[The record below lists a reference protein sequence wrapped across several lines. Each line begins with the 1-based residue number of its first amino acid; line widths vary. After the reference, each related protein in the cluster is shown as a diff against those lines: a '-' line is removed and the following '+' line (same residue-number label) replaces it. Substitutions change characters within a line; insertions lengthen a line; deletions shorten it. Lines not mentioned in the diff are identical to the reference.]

1 MDDIQSWW
9 EVPSIAHFCSLFRV
23 AFNLLDFDIE
33 ELEEALLTDGTEDCG
48 SSLLQELIVRLL
60 CGIVGNNGI
69 STFNYQMFLRRLF
82 RQKCREYGRE
92 NPFNTDIDFQFLPL
106 RTKVEILHALCDFRL
121 DADDVLDVLKNLD
134 SDSLRVHP
142 LGYDE
147 NRSAYWYFYGTRLYR
162 EDYPKA
168 KKKKKKPREREKV
181 ETKGGRGG
189 KRRGRGAVTDD
200 DGGSDDTSGA
210 EGGGGGEMGLGQWQV
225 VCYTEAD
232 WEQLAHDMADSRC
245 KEERAL
251 HTVLNDDF
259 LPEIPRLFEE
269 KERLQRKRLMEMQP
283 RRQSSR
289 IEKLKHQK
297 EEEKL
302 RQAKLE
308 KLERQRLERLKQE
321 KEEKKDSAS
330 SRATRAM
337 MRSRSSSECDGSLVT
352 GGGEGGG
359 EGGGTAPESGGG
371 DHRPQGHGQGRQTN
385 NSLASATGQIIIHQ
399 HPSRFKQSDEDVR
412 TGLYKI
418 LDRLKNHDDAW
429 PFVDPVE
436 EEYAPRYYSVIARPM
451 DLQRMEDKLDAGQ
464 YRSFGQFK
472 ADFQLII
479 DNCRQYNG
487 SDNEYT
493 EMASKLQE
501 AFESAVE
508 RYLEVEVST
517 DEEVAVEFQGG
528 GGGGDPKAG
537 GGGRKRKGSEPR
549 EPRSPSESLPA
560 RSDDSDEELDRDL
573 DRDDERDRDNAKEE
587 SGSDGGTSQTSG
599 ERRSRKRRRPGWQ
612 QKKGGGALKNV
623 DAFAALELA
632 TEQTLKD
639 ISKWLDDTPRF
650 SEFSSASNSPS
661 QSQSMTTAAAAVAL
675 EDSDVAARIENDYR
689 NRLKLDRPPRPRDY
703 NRESQ
708 RRRLMKEQGFIKRR
722 REIHRTID
730 RLQPGKSKGNLLSNL
745 TTSKNNEETSV
756 TANKDQK
763 SNLTDVDESA
773 PKLSLGTVLTSDVI
787 GFGKHNFGENE
798 SRKENIDFLDDSND
812 DKKLVILDEDK
823 KSPDSCVKSEDV
835 ADPPDEKKVKCEEE
849 EEKKPLL
856 AVKKKPVVAESGGGN
871 CGGGAKQAP
880 NLSAWFKAFGA
891 PKSQPTVKKKPE
903 EVRPISVLEE
913 SSKPSPRPEKVVNKE
928 DEVVVV
934 EEVERKVAV
943 AVVPPLQSPARRQ
956 RKASTGSSVSERS
969 SFSQDPNDPM
979 IDGSSPR
986 PSLDEPYLSPQS
998 EPMKTPYHH
1007 SPVNGTIRVGFYQ
1020 DTSFPR
1026 SNSSSSPRDP
1036 PSCSPR
1042 DPPSCSPR
1050 DHPDC
1055 SPHSYSPKH
1064 PVPSPKTTDYRSP
1077 FTPSTLPNYSAP
1089 VVTTSS
1095 AVCETPLYEAP
1106 LSPFP
1111 AHMPYYDT
1119 NKPIIDQYRSSV
1131 PVAPAQQ
1138 QLPPKPQRLPT
1149 PPPVQAPPAVEKCM
1163 FPVKKR
1169 GYSDVDSMQHHQLQ
1183 LQQQQQQKAVEEVPP
1198 PVTISEPYRGGSFA
1212 PTRGAVEQDRA
1223 FTPTPGRMPT
1233 SHAPTPVHHA
1243 YPPEATLN
1251 LGLSHHTLPPPRHPL
1266 DRFTNERLL
1275 QAPFFG
1281 ADYSKTVRSAEQ
1293 LMYPQTHASTTPTTS
1308 YPGKEPCHQYPGRP
1322 DLSEVTVPADYNRP
1336 PQTLSYPDPR
1346 AMKPSEVVSPG
1357 YNTAGRTSPSATALN
1372 YSRTSDS
1379 RSPSAIN
1386 PSSPLNFSN
1395 ADKRMSDTVITSSSS
1410 SPVTYMTRPQDLK
1423 RMPPTSQ
1430 PLAYGKV
1437 VAPDLSSKV
1446 NVSSPL
1452 SYTSRQPMTDM
1463 IPGKVPSPFCGRP
1476 DLSEYTN
1483 PELVANKLSVPTPL
1497 SYAAT
1502 QQELINKV
1510 NYSHPMSELMQSQAR
1525 YNYPI
1530 SELMQGKGYQAQIS
1544 ELMQGKSDLY
1554 GSRPGEHLLTSQSMY
1569 NYSGGRAVVKEAPVK
1584 SVAPPK
1590 KQTKKSKKAAAA
1602 AAAAAAGMEA
1612 AAASGFQQYQSQA
1625 ASDAIALKSA
1635 ASVVPG
1641 SAFNFG
1647 PAPHSLKDSYASY
1660 MDDIRSSGYYVPPQ
1674 HQQPPDTTKS
1684 TSSVAAPPAPH
1695 PTFSFLG
1702 NSSRPPYPHPP
1713 HPHHPFINSPYQQY
1727 LPRHPEDILRPMVLH
1742 QGLLPGPSYPPG
1754 YLGIHD
1760 PIPRP
1765 SWL

>member
-60 CGIVGNNGI
+60 CGILGNNGI

-92 NPFNTDIDFQFLPL
+92 NTFNNDIDFQFLPL

-121 DADDVLDVLKNLD
+121 EADDVLDVLKNLD

-168 KKKKKKPREREKV
+168 KKKKKKPREREKQ
-181 ETKGGRGG
+181 KMGR
-189 KRRGRGAVTDD
+189 KRRGGGGKVTDD
-200 DGGSDDTSGA
+200 SSGGGGSDDTCDS
-210 EGGGGGEMGLGQWQV
+210 EGEGDMGLGQWQV
-225 VCYTEAD
+225 VCYTESD
-232 WEQLAHDMADSRC
+232 WERLALQMEDSKS

-251 HTVLNDDF
+251 HAVLSEDF

-297 EEEKL
+297 EEEKQK
-302 RQAKLE
+302 QAKLE
-308 KLERQRLERLKQE
+308 KLERQRLERE
-321 KEEKKDSAS
+321 KLEKPDEKKDSAT

-337 MRSRSSSECDGSLVT
+337 MRSRSSSECDSSVGGSS
-352 GGGEGGG
+352 
-359 EGGGTAPESGGG
+359 TALDSGSG
-371 DHRPQGHGQGRQTN
+371 DRPKGRQTN

-399 HPSRFKQSDEDVR
+399 PSRQKLKTSQVFRQSDEDLR

-436 EEYAPRYYSVIARPM
+436 EEYAPRYYSVIAKPM
-451 DLQRMEDKLDAGQ
+451 DLQRMEDKLDTGE
-464 YRSFGQFK
+464 YCTFGQFK

-508 RYLEVEVST
+508 RYLEVEVSS
-517 DEEVAVEFQGG
+517 DEEVAVEFQG
-528 GGGGDPKAG
+528 DPNT
-537 GGGRKRKGSEPR
+537 GRKRKGSGNTKSS
-549 EPRSPSESLPA
+549 EPRSPSESLPP
-560 RSDDSDEELDRDL
+560 RSDDSDCERDL
-573 DRDDERDRDNAKEE
+573 DMQENDTLNERGRGGEEGRVKEE
-587 SGSDGGTSQTSG
+587 ESSDGETSQASDV
-599 ERRSRKRRRPGWQ
+599 RSRKNGSKKRRAPW
-612 QKKGGGALKNV
+612 QKKSGVLKNV
-623 DAFAALELA
+623 VAFDALELA

-661 QSQSMTTAAAAVAL
+661 QAMAV
-675 EDSDVAARIENDYR
+675 EDCDVAARIENDYR
-689 NRLKLDRPPRPRDY
+689 NRLKLDRPPRPRDF
-703 NRESQ
+703 NRDSQ
-708 RRRLMKEQGFIKRR
+708 RRRLIKDQGFIKRR

-756 TANKDQK
+756 TANKDLK
-763 SNLTDVDESA
+763 SSLTDVDESA

-787 GFGKHNFGENE
+787 GLGKHNFGEND
-798 SRKENIDFLDDSND
+798 SRFNQKENIDLLDDSND
-812 DKKLVILDEDK
+812 DKRLVITADDEK
-823 KSPDSCVKSEDV
+823 KSQDSYSKPEDV
-835 ADPPDEKKVKCEEE
+835 LDPPDEKKVKTEEEE
-849 EEKKPLL
+849 EEKKPTLV
-856 AVKKKPVVAESGGGN
+856 VKKKPVSSENAN
-871 CGGGAKQAP
+871 CGAKQAP

-891 PKSQPTVKKKPE
+891 PKSQPNTKKKVE
-903 EVRPISVLEE
+903 EVRPSVLEE
-913 SSKPSPRPEKVVNKE
+913 NKPSPKLEPKLVKE
-928 DEVVVV
+928 DEMI
-934 EEVERKVAV
+934 EDDREKKTN

-969 SFSQDPNDPM
+969 SFSQDPNDPT

-1055 SPHSYSPKH
+1055 SPRELPNYSPKE
-1064 PVPSPKTTDYRSP
+1064 PAPSPRTTDYRSP
-1077 FTPSTLPNYSAP
+1077 FTPSSLPNYSAP

-1095 AVCETPLYEAP
+1095 SACETPLYEAP

-1111 AHMPYYDT
+1111 AHMPFYDT
-1119 NKPIIDQYRSSV
+1119 SKPIIEQYRSTVQV
-1131 PVAPAQQ
+1131 PVSVAPVQQ
-1138 QLPPKPQRLPT
+1138 ELPPKPQTQQPT
-1149 PPPVQAPPAVEKCM
+1149 PPPVQAQVEKCM

-1169 GYSDVDSMQHHQLQ
+1169 GYSDVESMQQP
-1183 LQQQQQQKAVEEVPP
+1183 KTIEET
-1198 PVTISEPYRGGSFA
+1198 PVTVTETYRGGSFA

-1243 YPPEATLN
+1243 YPPESTLP

-1266 DRFTNERLL
+1266 DRYAEERLL
-1275 QAPFFG
+1275 QAPFFST
-1281 ADYSKTVRSAEQ
+1281 DYGKTVRSADQ
-1293 LMYPQTHASTTPTTS
+1293 LMYPQTHTSTTPTTN
-1308 YPGKEPCHQYPGRP
+1308 YPGKETCHQFPGRP
-1322 DLSEVTVPADYNRP
+1322 DLAEMNVSTDYNRP
-1336 PQTLSYPDPR
+1336 GPPTLSYPDPR
-1346 AMKPSEVVSPG
+1346 AMKPSDTVTPS
-1357 YNTAGRTSPSATALN
+1357 YNTGRTSPSVTALN

-1395 ADKRMSDTVITSSSS
+1395 TDKRSDKIITSSSS

-1430 PLAYGKV
+1430 PLTYGKV
-1437 VAPDLSSKV
+1437 VTPDLSV

-1476 DLSEYTN
+1476 DLSDYTTA
-1483 PELVANKLSVPTPL
+1483 PDLVANKLSVPSPL

-1502 QQELINKV
+1502 QQDLMNKV

-1530 SELMQGKGYQAQIS
+1530 SELMQGKGYQAQLS

-1554 GSRPGEHLLTSQSMY
+1554 VNRPSEHFY
-1569 NYSGGRAVVKEAPVK
+1569 NYPTAAAGRSVKETAAKSAAP
-1584 SVAPPK
+1584 AK
-1590 KQTKKSKKAAAA
+1590 KQSKKKKAAAA
-1602 AAAAAAGMEA
+1602 AAAAATVSSGMETT
-1612 AAASGFQQYQSQA
+1612 AAASGFQQYSSA

-1674 HQQPPDTTKS
+1674 QPDTTTKS
-1684 TSSVAAPPAPH
+1684 STVAPPH

-1702 NSSRPPYPHPP
+1702 NSPASRPPYPPPPTHP
-1713 HPHHPFINSPYQQY
+1713 HPHHPFMNPSYQQY
-1727 LPRHPEDILRPMVLH
+1727 LQRHPEDILRPMVLH
-1742 QGLLPGPSYPPG
+1742 QSLLPTPSYPPG